1 MGGAKVPRTPPLGGV
16 AQPDPSA
23 PAPEPD
29 PPETE
34 RGFDAE
40 NHPLAGVPNVEAGC
54 KFKTLYEYIFIY
66 VRIYTHCN
74 IHTLYVCMLDMK
86 QKQPAMCILHLDMTK

>member
-1 MGGAKVPRTPPLGGV
+1 MGGLGGLAPGGGMGGAKVPRTPPLGGV

-40 NHPLAGVPNVEAGC
+40 NHPLAGVPNVEAGREPLRPS
-54 KFKTLYEYIFIY
+54 FQHVLKTSVGSASIKI
-66 VRIYTHCN
+66 
-74 IHTLYVCMLDMK
+74 
-86 QKQPAMCILHLDMTK
+86 